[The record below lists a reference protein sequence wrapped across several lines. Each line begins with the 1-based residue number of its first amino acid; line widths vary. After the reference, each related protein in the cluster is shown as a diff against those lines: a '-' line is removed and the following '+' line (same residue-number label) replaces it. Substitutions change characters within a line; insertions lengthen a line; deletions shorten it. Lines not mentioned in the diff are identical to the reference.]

1 MEKNRFIILFADGV
15 EISID
20 DGKIETWEQ
29 GENFVSVKLKD
40 GREYYFDVSNR
51 MFYEVS
57 CNERAISKK

>member
-1 MEKNRFIILFADGV
+1 MEKNRLIILFANDV

-40 GREYYFDVSNR
+40 GRGYYFDVLER
-51 MFYEVS
+51 KFYEV
-57 CNERAISKK
+57 